1 MPFSQPQVH
10 LAAIAPEI
18 ALCAAALILLI
29 VDAFARDAW
38 NRLHLPILTTIALG
52 VAGWLAIDQWGV
64 AETQLSGMVALDGF
78 SIFVKVTLVVFGILT
93 VVCAREHLTR
103 LGIEE
108 GEFYPLTL
116 FVIAGMMLMSSAS
129 DLIVMFLALETF
141 SIGLYVMVG
150 FRQHSLY
157 SQESALKYFLLGS
170 FSSAFFLLGIAL
182 MYGATGTTNLY
193 GQSTP
198 GAAEGLVHFLATT
211 PSADLGFVVAATGLL
226 IVGLGFK
233 IAAVP
238 FHSWT
243 PDAYQGAPSPVTG
256 FMAAGSKLAGFAAL
270 FRLLDAIL
278 FPLRWDWRP
287 IVIVIAVAS
296 MVVGSVLAI
305 VQEDL
310 KRILA
315 YSSIAHAGFVLI
327 GVVAANDRAISGSLF
342 YLATYGLTVLG
353 AFAVVSVVEGR
364 NEDRMRLS
372 DYRGLFYERPALAG
386 ALTLFML
393 SLAGVPLTSGF
404 IGKLLVFGSA
414 VNAGYTWLAVVGV
427 LASAIAAFFY
437 LRVLV
442 VMYMQEPNQPAV
454 LATVAGD
461 SSYAVIAVTA
471 VATIVLG
478 IFWGPLFDLARD
490 ATFFF

>member
-1 MPFSQPQVH
+1 MPFTPPDVQ

-18 ALCAAALILLI
+18 ALCAAALVLL
-29 VDAFARDAW
+29 VLDSFTGHLW
-38 NRLHLPILTTIALG
+38 SRLHLPVLSTLALG
-52 VAGWLAIDQWGV
+52 VAGWLALDQWGT

-78 SIFVKVTLVVFGILT
+78 SVFVKVTLVVFGILT
-93 VVCAREHLTR
+93 VWCARDHLAR
-103 LGIEE
+103 AGIEE
-108 GEFYPLTL
+108 GEFYALTL
-116 FVIAGMMLMSSAS
+116 FVAAGMMLMASAA

-157 SQESALKYFLLGS
+157 SQEAALKYFLLGS
-170 FSSAFFLLGIAL
+170 FSSAFFLLGIA
-182 MYGATGTTNLY
+182 MVYGATGTTNLY
-193 GQSTP
+193 GVTTP
-198 GAAEGLVHFLATT
+198 GASEGVAHFLATT
-211 PSADLGFVVAATGLL
+211 PAEGLGFLVLATGLL

-233 IAAVP
+233 VAAVP

-256 FMAAGSKLAGFAAL
+256 FMAAGSKLAGFAAIL
-270 FRLLDAIL
+270 RLLDAIL

-287 IVIVIAVAS
+287 LVIGIAVVT
-296 MVVGSVLAI
+296 MIVGSILAV

-310 KRILA
+310 KRLLA
-315 YSSIAHAGFVLI
+315 YSSIAHAGFVLV
-327 GVVAANDRAISGSLF
+327 GVIAASDRGVSGCLF

-353 AFAVVSVVEGR
+353 AFAVISVIEGR
-364 NEDRMRLS
+364 DEDRMRLS
-372 DYRGLFYERPALAG
+372 SYRGLFYERPALAA
-386 ALTLFML
+386 ALTIFML

-404 IGKLLVFGSA
+404 IGKLLVFGA
-414 VNAGYTWLAVVGV
+414 AIDQGYTWVAVVGV

-442 VMYMQEPNQPAV
+442 VMYMQEPEDDASGQ
-454 LATVAGD
+454 TRAGMG
-461 SSYAVIAVTA
+461 SYAVIAVTA
-471 VATIVLG
+471 VATLVLG
-478 IFWGPLFDLARD
+478 IVWGPLFDLARD